1 MGRYVIRRLLQAI
14 PVFLGATLL
23 IYSLVFLIPG
33 DPIRALAGER
43 PLPANVQAELR
54 DQYDL
59 DDPFLVQYGK
69 YMGIV
74 RDDDTGDY
82 NGIIQGN
89 FGSNFRNRPV
99 LDIMKQAFPVTIR
112 LALAALI
119 IEIVIGI
126 AAGVLAG
133 LKQGSFIDNLVKVS
147 TIAVVSV
154 PIFVTAYLVQIYF
167 GIELGWVPIS
177 FRASDG
183 WIAYLMPAIVLG
195 SLSLAYV
202 ARLARTQLVENK
214 RADFVRTARA
224 KGLTQPRVTI
234 RHTLRNSLIP
244 VVTYLGVD
252 FGNLLGGAIV
262 TETVFNIPGIGRT
275 AFEGVLQQ
283 EGTVVVGI
291 ITALVLIFV
300 AANLLVDI
308 LYARLDPRIRYE

>member
-14 PVFLGATLL
+14 PVFFGATLL
-23 IYSLVFLIPG
+23 IFTLVFLIPG

-43 PLPANVQAELR
+43 PLPENVQAQLR

-69 YMGIV
+69 YMGFLV
-74 RDDDTGDY
+74 DDETDTF
-82 NGIIQGN
+82 NGILQGN
-89 FGSNFRNRPV
+89 FGTNFRNRPV
-99 LDIMKQAFPVTIR
+99 LDIMKQTFPVTIR
-112 LALAALI
+112 LALAAI
-119 IEIVIGI
+119 VIEIIIGI

-133 LKQGSFIDNLVKVS
+133 LRQGSFIDNLVKIS
-147 TIAVVSV
+147 TITVVSV
-154 PIFVTAYLVQIYF
+154 PVFVTAFVVQIY
-167 GIELGWVPIS
+167 LGVEAGLIPIS
-177 FRASDG
+177 FRESDG
-183 WIAYLMPAIVLG
+183 WIAYLMPAVVLG

-202 ARLARTQLVENK
+202 ARLTRTQLVENK

-224 KGLTQPRVTI
+224 KGLRRSRVTV

-252 FGNLLGGAIV
+252 FGNLIGGAIV
-262 TETVFNIPGIGRT
+262 TETIFNIPGVGRT
-275 AFEGVLQQ
+275 AYEGVIQQ

-291 ITALVLIFV
+291 ITALVLVYI

-308 LYARLDPRIRYE
+308 TYARLDPRIRYE